1 MWQLYSCVAS
11 CLHLSMSSS
20 HLCHVLA
27 VTNLWK
33 LAAILELLPVT
44 TATVERTFSSMKL
57 IKTRLRSRMG
67 ENTLEHTMRIC
78 IEGPDQLS
86 NDTLEA
92 VVDHYKGA
100 KKSRLSFW
108 TLRYLIYYFNF
119 VYSVQIILLVWVQF
133 CVIDG
138 RGLVGP
144 AISLHHAMGIRI
156 CRLHKIVWCL
166 AATTKSCT
174 SYTGSFL
181 AGATSQ
187 CMIY

>member
-1 MWQLYSCVAS
+1 
-11 CLHLSMSSS
+11 MSSS

-92 VVDHYKGA
+92 VVDHCKGA
-100 KKSRLSFW
+100 KKRRLA
-108 TLRYLIYYFNF
+108 L
-119 VYSVQIILLVWVQF
+119 
-133 CVIDG
+133 
-138 RGLVGP
+138 
-144 AISLHHAMGIRI
+144 
-156 CRLHKIVWCL
+156 
-166 AATTKSCT
+166 
-174 SYTGSFL
+174 
-181 AGATSQ
+181 
-187 CMIY
+187 

>member
-1 MWQLYSCVAS
+1 
-11 CLHLSMSSS
+11 MSSS

-100 KKSRLSFW
+100 KKRRLALW
-108 TLRYLIYYFNF
+108 TLRYLMYYFNF
-119 VYSVQIILLVWVQF
+119 VCSVQITLLVWVKF

-181 AGATSQ
+181 AGATLQ